1 MNYIGCS
8 GFYEHTH
15 AGLQDKWTGLLFQ
28 LPSSFKYSDE
38 NLQKVLWTID
48 RRFVNEV
55 ESRLVRWWC
64 DEVKIAL
71 KEANIVMARVTILL
85 KSVNN
90 PIPNDVIINQDE
102 TLYYRLHGVPVM
114 FKSEY
119 SEAELTAFAEE
130 LKNFNGQRYVFF
142 NNTFGI
148 AGIKNA
154 LFLNKLLNSW
164 VRKGLKLS
172 SLILFIQRFKWF
184 DLQ

>member
-15 AGLQDKWTGLLFQ
+15 ASLQDKWTGLLFQ
-28 LPSSFKYSDE
+28 LPSFFKYSDE

-55 ESRLVRWWC
+55 EFRLVRWWC

-71 KEANIVMARVTILL
+71 KEANIVMAGVSILL
-85 KSVNN
+85 KSVDNQIPDDVLINN
-90 PIPNDVIINQDE
+90 DDTV
-102 TLYYRLHGVPVM
+102 YYGIRGMPKM
-114 FKSEY
+114 FKLEY
-119 SEAELTAFAEE
+119 CEDEQTALAKKFEDF
-130 LKNFNGQRYVFF
+130 KGQRYVFF

-154 LFLNKLLNSW
+154 LFLHQLLNNQT
-164 VRKGLKLS
+164 RKRITIFIKLS
-172 SLILFIQRFKWF
+172 SF
-184 DLQ
+184 

>member
-71 KEANIVMARVTILL
+71 KEANIVIAGMTTLL
-85 KSVNN
+85 KSVDNQ
-90 PIPNDVIINQDE
+90 IPDDVLINKDN
-102 TLYYRLHGVPVM
+102 TLYYGIRGMPEM
-114 FKSEY
+114 FKLEY
-119 SEAELTAFAEE
+119 SEADLTALAE
-130 LKNFNGQRYVFF
+130 KIKGCNGQKYVFF
-142 NNTFGI
+142 
-148 AGIKNA
+148 
-154 LFLNKLLNSW
+154 
-164 VRKGLKLS
+164 
-172 SLILFIQRFKWF
+172 
-184 DLQ
+184 